1 MSPLSKSIVDIHN
14 NYTIGAYNKANE
26 NVAHSVAPEKK
37 ETIAITSGTRKTPS
51 TPKGKL
57 LILGTE

>member
-1 MSPLSKSIVDIHN
+1 MSPLSKSIVDIHS
-14 NYTIGAYNKANE
+14 NYTIGAYSKANE
-26 NVAHSVAPEKK
+26 NVAHSVALEKK
-37 ETIAITSGTRKTPS
+37 ETIAITLGPRKTP